1 MFSLATAESGMAAS
15 NPPTTATKTR
25 RRKPLTASHPF
36 SSGSV
41 QDDALPKAAAHMLS
55 PLSITLRRSGG
66 HVTWQKVTT
75 VIRPSPN
82 FPLPR
87 ARGRVGVGAGSAFD
101 RCGDQAPPLRPGAV
115 VVADVR

>member
-66 HVTWQKVTT
+66 HVTWQQVTT
-75 VIRPSPN
+75 AIRPSPN
-82 FPLPR
+82 FPSP
-87 ARGRVGVGAGSAFD
+87 ARGGGAGWGLGQRSIGAAI
-101 RCGDQAPPLRPGAV
+101 RLPHSVQEPSELRM
-115 VVADVR
+115 